1 MQDREGFSEV
11 RSALAQHYQLEHAV
25 PEIEVFDYARANTR
39 ALTLRY
45 RPVNGRQLDTE
56 AATRVMRHV
65 KKLWNFPIRMLE
77 VEDGSG
83 SGKLLLTV

>member
-1 MQDREGFSEV
+1 
-11 RSALAQHYQLEHAV
+11 
-25 PEIEVFDYARANTR
+25 
-39 ALTLRY
+39 
-45 RPVNGRQLDTE
+45 
-56 AATRVMRHV
+56 VMRHV